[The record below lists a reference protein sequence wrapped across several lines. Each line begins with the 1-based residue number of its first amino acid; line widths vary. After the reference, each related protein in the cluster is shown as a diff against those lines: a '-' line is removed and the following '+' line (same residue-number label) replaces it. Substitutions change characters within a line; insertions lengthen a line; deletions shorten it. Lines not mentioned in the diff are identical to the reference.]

1 MYTSDDGS
9 GRAGKVVLWTFDF
22 ASEEGVQHERPTSDQ
37 QLKKCHAGV
46 VAALDPCSL
55 RFGNCEAPPY
65 REEAVLGP
73 DTTPPLLRVDN
84 LHVQFKTLAGEV
96 EALSGVS
103 FDVASNES
111 VAIVGES
118 GSGKSVTALAIMGLL
133 NGGRITSGKIESN
146 GRDMAAM
153 NDKQLRAIRGN
164 DIAMIFQDPMTSLD
178 PLYTIG
184 NQIVEAIRLHE
195 KVSKKQAKDRAI
207 GLLDQVGIPDAR
219 SRYDTYPHQLSGGQR
234 QRVMIAIA
242 LACSPKLLIA
252 DEPTTALDVT
262 VEAQILELMRELQRE
277 FQMSLLLVT
286 HDMGVVAEMADK
298 VVVFYTEALFEAI
311 PTPSSDKAVPLRAIR
326 GAVPSL
332 LNTPDGCRFNPRCTH
347 AWDKCRTEL
356 VPLFTIGGEQESR
369 CWLRDPQLET
379 TAATGG
385 SELWEAK
392 A

>member
-1 MYTSDDGS
+1 M
-9 GRAGKVVLWTFDF
+9 
-22 ASEEGVQHERPTSDQ
+22 
-37 QLKKCHAGV
+37 
-46 VAALDPCSL
+46 
-55 RFGNCEAPPY
+55 PPY

-73 DTTPPLLRVDN
+73 DSTTPLLHVEN

-96 EALSGVS
+96 EAVSGVS
-103 FDVASNES
+103 FDIQTNETL
-111 VAIVGES
+111 AIVGES
-118 GSGKSVTALAIMGLL
+118 GSGKSVTALTIMGLL

-153 NDKQLRAIRGN
+153 KDKELRSIRGN

-178 PLYTIG
+178 PLYSIG

-195 KVSKKQAKDRAI
+195 KISKKQAKERAI
-207 GLLDQVGIPDAR
+207 TLLDQVGIPDAR
-219 SRYDTYPHQLSGGQR
+219 RRYDTYPHQLSGGQR

-298 VVVFYTEALFEAI
+298 VVVFYAGQVVEKGTAAEVLASPTHPYTEALFEAI

-356 VPLFTIGGEQESR
+356 VPLFGMGGQQESR

-379 TAATGG
+379 TAAKGG
-385 SELWEAK
+385 SDLWEAK